1 MRQSADFS
9 AGGRHLSYGERLARE
24 QWLAGEQLRHDA
36 TEQPGIHELIVVRL
50 PQEHLGG
57 HVRERAARCRRAH
70 HGNGQPED
78 SYLHHALA
86 VDKDVPGLD
95 VSLDTSLPLLNRIP
109 SDWSETRF
117 RIRLECGQP
126 VTTSP
131 GDISSP
137 ILRSQCSIPSSSSP
151 LPHPIPQI
159 DHRFTG
165 ARGKAAAMAGQMLRR
180 WNTFY
185 VAFDAVDDAIEA
197 ADPGQFSR
205 HVFRRAR
212 GDLVGQLCSA
222 ADDDEAERLCGIL
235 DDVMAESLE
244 TLRLVPE
251 APVSTELAESVRALR
266 EHDSE
271 RVRLLARGI
280 VSGWEASIQDDVAEV
295 TPATP
300 MNKLE
305 NVAKVTPAMAIKK
318 LPQSKAAIG
327 QHQNVSANPN
337 AETKR
342 PPKIMGEPL
351 AKKTV
356 KIIKKP
362 ASDPA
367 SGFVD
372 GDHAV
377 LSWED
382 KMEAAKRKLRQ
393 GYQEA
398 EDAKRRRRTQ
408 LVQAPKM
415 MQPASQ
421 MQPIRRCTSSMA
433 KKTISIRTQLH

>member
-1 MRQSADFS
+1 
-9 AGGRHLSYGERLARE
+9 
-24 QWLAGEQLRHDA
+24 
-36 TEQPGIHELIVVRL
+36 
-50 PQEHLGG
+50 
-57 HVRERAARCRRAH
+57 
-70 HGNGQPED
+70 
-78 SYLHHALA
+78 
-86 VDKDVPGLD
+86 
-95 VSLDTSLPLLNRIP
+95 
-109 SDWSETRF
+109 
-117 RIRLECGQP
+117 
-126 VTTSP
+126 
-131 GDISSP
+131 
-137 ILRSQCSIPSSSSP
+137 
-151 LPHPIPQI
+151 
-159 DHRFTG
+159 
-165 ARGKAAAMAGQMLRR
+165 MAGQMLRR

-212 GDLVGQLCSA
+212 GDLVRLLCSA
-222 ADDDEAERLCGIL
+222 EDEDEAERLCGIL

-244 TLRLVPE
+244 TLRLVPDV
-251 APVSTELAESVRALR
+251 AVSTELAESVRALR

-280 VSGWEASIQDDVAEV
+280 VSGWEDDVAEI
-295 TPATP
+295 
-300 MNKLE
+300 
-305 NVAKVTPAMAIKK
+305 TPAMPIKN
-318 LPQSKAAIG
+318 LPQPKAAAG
-327 QHQNVSANPN
+327 QHQDVSANPN

-342 PPKIMGEPL
+342 PPKLAAEPL

-356 KIIKKP
+356 EIVKK

-372 GDHAV
+372 GDRAV

-408 LVQAPKM
+408 LVQAP
-415 MQPASQ
+415 PAQ
-421 MQPIRRCTSSMA
+421 MQPIRRCTSSMV
-433 KKTISIRTQLH
+433 KKTFAVRAQLHMA

>member
-1 MRQSADFS
+1 
-9 AGGRHLSYGERLARE
+9 
-24 QWLAGEQLRHDA
+24 
-36 TEQPGIHELIVVRL
+36 
-50 PQEHLGG
+50 
-57 HVRERAARCRRAH
+57 
-70 HGNGQPED
+70 
-78 SYLHHALA
+78 
-86 VDKDVPGLD
+86 
-95 VSLDTSLPLLNRIP
+95 
-109 SDWSETRF
+109 
-117 RIRLECGQP
+117 
-126 VTTSP
+126 
-131 GDISSP
+131 
-137 ILRSQCSIPSSSSP
+137 
-151 LPHPIPQI
+151 
-159 DHRFTG
+159 
-165 ARGKAAAMAGQMLRR
+165 MAGQMLRR

-197 ADPGQFSR
+197 VDPGQFSR

-212 GDLVGQLCSA
+212 GDLLRRLCSA
-222 ADDDEAERLCGIL
+222 DDDDEAERLCGIL

-251 APVSTELAESVRALR
+251 APISKELAEAVRALR

-280 VSGWEASIQDDVAEV
+280 VSGWEASVQDDIAEV
-295 TPATP
+295 PPATP

-305 NVAKVTPAMAIKK
+305 NVAKVTPAMLIKK
-318 LPQSKAAIG
+318 LPQSKAAVG
-327 QHQNVSANPN
+327 QHQDISVNPN

-342 PPKIMGEPL
+342 PPK
-351 AKKTV
+351 K
-356 KIIKKP
+356 

-367 SGFVD
+367 AGFVD
-372 GDHAV
+372 GDRAV

-421 MQPIRRCTSSMA
+421 MQPIRRCTSSMV
-433 KKTISIRTQLH
+433 KKTISIRTQLHMA